1 MSNAGARREIAVE
14 HKALAAESKS
24 PGVQV
29 EVDKARQESEELR
42 AKMDAA
48 EAEFQ
53 RMGNDPVSEAIAAG
67 GVPPIIIPPQT
78 QLSVGSDFP
87 RVESMDPQRNE
98 QMPPLEETRESDEEE
113 SEGDDSDYDDDN
125 EFDNESEDED
135 YEDDSEVGAE
145 PYNAEYH
152 VNEEPMTDTVAAGI
166 LVGSMEGNLL
176 MGMDSND
183 KGGNNAG
190 IGGASQQMEGTTQ
203 EETPTNVDT
212 EIMPA
217 PEPNLGS
224 RGSAD
229 ISREPSAA
237 ISASGDARTQPQ
249 AATPSSQQDLENRD
263 LDLSE
268 SSSSNT
274 GAPAAVR
281 GGDFQHPNG
290 VPVQAGDDTTT
301 NMPDLEVSAASGDM
315 VSGSINHGSSL
326 FSEDADDDDEEFP
339 PRSPVSSDGDD
350 LFSADDES
358 DDDDVF

>member
-1 MSNAGARREIAVE
+1 MEQ
-14 HKALAAESKS
+14 KALAAESES
-24 PGVQV
+24 PHVQV

-53 RMGNDPVSEAIAAG
+53 RMGNDPVSEAILAG

-78 QLSVGSDFP
+78 QLSAGSDFP
-87 RVESMDPQRNE
+87 RVESMDPPRNE

-113 SEGDDSDYDDDN
+113 SEEEDEDYDDN
-125 EFDNESEDED
+125 EFEDDD
-135 YEDDSEVGAE
+135 YEDDSEEEAE
-145 PYNAEYH
+145 PYRTEYG

-166 LVGSMEGNLL
+166 LVDSM
-176 MGMDSND
+176 D
-183 KGGNNAG
+183 KGGNSAG
-190 IGGASQQMEGTTQ
+190 IDSASQQMEGTPL
-203 EETPTNVDT
+203 EEAPTNVDT

-217 PEPNLGS
+217 PEPNPGS

-229 ISREPSAA
+229 ISREPRAA
-237 ISASGDARTQPQ
+237 ISASGDARVQHQ

-274 GAPAAVR
+274 GAPAVVSA
-281 GGDFQHPNG
+281 GDHQHPND
-290 VPVQAGDDTTT
+290 VPVQAGGDTAT
-301 NMPDLEVSAASGDM
+301 NMPDLEVSASGDLA
-315 VSGSINHGSSL
+315 SGSINHGSSL
-326 FSEDADDDDEEFP
+326 FSEDEDDDDEEFP

-350 LFSADDES
+350 FIPADDDS